1 MRDLVLLGPPGS
13 GKGTQAK
20 PFAAAR
26 GLAYLSTG
34 ELLRAAARP
43 GSAVQRFMDVGELVP
58 DELVLELLAQAMP
71 ARGFVLDGFPRTIA
85 QAELLDRR
93 ADVHAILLD
102 VPDDAL
108 VARLSAR
115 GRADDEPATV
125 RRRLAVYHEQ
135 TEPLVAHYERRE
147 RLTRIDGTGD
157 TKDVHAR
164 FLRDVPAP
172 QIIR

>member
-1 MRDLVLLGPPGS
+1 MPDLVLLGPPGS

-34 ELLRAAARP
+34 DLLRAAGGPAR
-43 GSAVQRFMDVGELVP
+43 RYMDAGELVP
-58 DELVLELLAQAMP
+58 DELVLEALGEAMP
-71 ARGFVLDGFPRTIA
+71 ADGFLLDGFPRTLA

-93 ADVHAILLD
+93 ADVHAVLLD
-102 VPDDAL
+102 VPDELL
-108 VARLSAR
+108 VERLSTR
-115 GRADDEPATV
+115 GRTDDEPATV

-135 TEPLVAHYERRE
+135 TEPLIAHYERRG

-157 TKDVHAR
+157 ADDVQAR
-164 FLRDVPAP
+164 FLRVWKW
-172 QIIR
+172 